1 MTRFVTERPEISF
14 ANNDK
19 HYIILVPV
27 HHAELLSARSTA
39 PSPSQQKPRP
49 AAAAAGG
56 GGGDGSDPEDYL
68 AGQRGSKRRGSAG
81 RREDSPGRERDR
93 DRDRDSERG
102 KERRTQ
108 GSEGPRGG
116 DRREQ
121 PPVWQEDRQRYEG
134 RDSRSAA
141 DRAASSPP
149 RRGAGAAAAGAG
161 PSPSFPGAPRSQER
175 ANRYSVGSAKTGSGR
190 DPVGGPPPVLDPR
203 TAADALRD
211 YGKFLEEDLR
221 GPGRLHEEGAYKILP
236 LPLADR

>member
-14 ANNDK
+14 AANDK

-27 HHAELLSARSTA
+27 HHAELLSARNA

-49 AAAAAGG
+49 AAGAKAGG
-56 GGGDGSDPEDYL
+56 VAGGDGSDPEDYL
-68 AGQRGSKRRGSAG
+68 AGQRGSKRRGSTG

-93 DRDRDSERG
+93 DRDRDGERG
-102 KERRTQ
+102 KEKRTP

-121 PPVWQEDRQRYEG
+121 QPAWQEDRQRYEG
-134 RDSRSAA
+134 RDSRGAA
-141 DRAASSPP
+141 DRDAASPP
-149 RRGAGAAAAGAG
+149 RRAAGGAAGAG
-161 PSPSFPGAPRSQER
+161 PSPPFPGAPRSQER

-203 TAADALRD
+203 TATDALRD